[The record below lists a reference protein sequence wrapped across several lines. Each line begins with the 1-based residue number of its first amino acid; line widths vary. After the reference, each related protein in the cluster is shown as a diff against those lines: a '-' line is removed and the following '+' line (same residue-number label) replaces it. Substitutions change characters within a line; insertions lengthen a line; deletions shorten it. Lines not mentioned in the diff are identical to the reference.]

1 MRSIP
6 PLLAVVVAA
15 TPALFADSKQLTF
28 DDRVEIVRGLTAEF
42 ATAKV
47 LIPRSKKTLSFS
59 SDGKYERKEWEE
71 MAKSVG
77 PAARAGDLVQVTKVS
92 IDDDRI
98 VLELN
103 HGAKSKRKWWQNVEV
118 GMGNS
123 TRPISQDGNSLA
135 PAGTTLAL
143 VFDKEKHVPA
153 LTAAD
158 FKKMLAPILDFEKR
172 TATEQLM
179 DSFPPEIQAAV
190 KENRAVEGMDRD
202 QVILAIGKP
211 RHKQRETKDGDDY
224 EDWVYGTPPGKIT
237 FVTFKGNKV
246 IRVKDSYAGLGGQT
260 APPLTPR

>member
-1 MRSIP
+1 
-6 PLLAVVVAA
+6 
-15 TPALFADSKQLTF
+15 
-28 DDRVEIVRGLTAEF
+28 
-42 ATAKV
+42 
-47 LIPRSKKTLSFS
+47 
-59 SDGKYERKEWEE
+59 
-71 MAKSVG
+71 
-77 PAARAGDLVQVTKVS
+77 
-92 IDDDRI
+92 
-98 VLELN
+98 
-103 HGAKSKRKWWQNVEV
+103 
-118 GMGNS
+118 
-123 TRPISQDGNSLA
+123 
-135 PAGTTLAL
+135 
-143 VFDKEKHVPA
+143 
-153 LTAAD
+153 
-158 FKKMLAPILDFEKR
+158 MLAPILDFEKR